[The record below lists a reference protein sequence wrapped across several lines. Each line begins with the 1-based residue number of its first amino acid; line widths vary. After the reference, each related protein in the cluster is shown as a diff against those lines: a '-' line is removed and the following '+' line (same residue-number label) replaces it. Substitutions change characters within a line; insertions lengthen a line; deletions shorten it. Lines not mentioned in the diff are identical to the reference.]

1 MARILILTQ
10 PYVPDPSTT
19 GQHLHSAAAA
29 LAGRGHEVRVLAADR
44 GYEDPSTKYPSR
56 ETRDGVEIR
65 RLPLSSFG
73 KGSVLVRV
81 AGALA
86 FVAQAVV
93 RGSFSRKPD
102 AILVSTAPP
111 LCPLAA
117 FVLSW
122 LRGVPFCYWIHDLN
136 PDLAVAMGMLRKDAL
151 PARLMDRLNHRLFGR
166 ARRIVVL
173 DRFMA
178 ERLQCKLDMAAKTA
192 VMPPWPHN
200 DDGARVEHADNPW
213 RKEHIEENR
222 RVVMYSGNHSP
233 AHPLNTVLRA
243 ALRLQDEDGLEFL
256 FVGGGLGKREVEAVI
271 ERERPD
277 NIRSLPYQ
285 PLETLRYSLAAA
297 DVHLVSVG
305 NATVGRSHPCKIYGA
320 MAAGR
325 PILLLGPARCHA
337 SDIMGEHDIGWR
349 VAHGDV
355 DGAVEAL
362 RDIRRAPRERLDRMG
377 RSAQELVRRRYSQ
390 DVLRNRFCDE
400 VEATL
405 RNPAF
410 SPRGAGYERSR

>member
-44 GYEDPSTKYPSR
+44 GYEVPSRKYPSR

-73 KGSVLVRV
+73 KGNIFVRV

-86 FVAQAVV
+86 FVAQACV
-93 RGSFSRKPD
+93 RGVFSRKPD
-102 AILVSTAPP
+102 VVLVSTTPP

-117 FVLSW
+117 LVLSW
-122 LRGVPFCYWIHDLN
+122 LRGVPICYWLHDLN
-136 PDLAVAMGMLRKDAL
+136 PDLAIEMGMLRKGAL
-151 PARLMDRLNHRLFGR
+151 PARLMNRLNRRLLGR
-166 ARRIVVL
+166 AKRIVVL

-178 ERLQCKLDMAAKTA
+178 ERVRRKPAVAAKTA

-200 DDGARVEHADNPW
+200 DSGARVEHADNPW
-213 RKEHIEENR
+213 RQEHIEENR

-233 AHPLNTVLRA
+233 AHPLDTLLQA

-256 FVGGGLGKREVEAVI
+256 FVGGGLGKREIEAAI
-271 ERERPD
+271 ERERPR

-305 NATVGRSHPCKIYGA
+305 NAMVGISHPCKIYGA

-337 SDIMGEHDIGWR
+337 GDIMGEHDIGWR

-362 RDIRRAPRERLDRMG
+362 RDIRRAPRERLEKMG

-390 DVLRNRFCDE
+390 DALRNRFCDE
-400 VEATL
+400 VEAIL
-405 RNPAF
+405 RLPA
-410 SPRGAGYERSR
+410 PAAREAANDRSR